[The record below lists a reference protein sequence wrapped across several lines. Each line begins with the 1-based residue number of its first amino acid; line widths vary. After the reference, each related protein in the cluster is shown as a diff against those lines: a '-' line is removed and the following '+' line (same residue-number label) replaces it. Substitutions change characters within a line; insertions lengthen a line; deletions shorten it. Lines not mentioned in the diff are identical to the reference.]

1 MTCDVHC
8 RPYPALAADQLE
20 KLATRQSHPTHS
32 PTTTTMIPEN
42 GITLDTILEGI
53 LVEGDEVEEAVRTM
67 RSDLL
72 RAAMPILAMP
82 SALNVKAEQPDSCSD
97 SMVCQK
103 YILQDKRISSPK
115 SCSLQY
121 LVFHIGLKSPI
132 CCRKGRTNICFKNL
146 LALPG
151 ALYV

>member
-82 SALNVKAEQPDSCSD
+82 SSLNLKAEQPDSCSD
-97 SMVCQK
+97 SMVCPK
-103 YILQDKRISSPK
+103 NISLYKRISSEQLSPK
-115 SCSLQY
+115 SLQY
-121 LVFHIGLKSPI
+121 LAFHIGLKSLI
-132 CCRKGRTNICFKNL
+132 CCMKGCINIS
-146 LALPG
+146 
-151 ALYV
+151 